1 MQGVVNRA
9 RTSHVIA
16 HRWAHMIRD
25 AGNLWQSAVV
35 CITHCLEMTNQE
47 TTPMKNKIYPT
58 FDAAVADIPDGAVF
72 MSPGFGGVGVPRN
85 LLAALHRQGAKS
97 LTGISNNGG
106 TKDDKV
112 DVGTL
117 IAAGQ
122 VKKMYCAFTAATH
135 PSQVTPFVQMYNEG
149 KIDAEVLPQGTLA
162 ERVRA
167 AAAGIGA
174 FYTPASVG
182 TELAEG
188 KEHREINGRTYVLE
202 YPLHADYA
210 FIRAWKADAFGNL
223 QFRLAQRNFNPIM
236 AMAARITIVEVEND
250 IVPIGELDPDHIHVP
265 GVYVDRM
272 VRIPPD
278 GIWD

>member
-1 MQGVVNRA
+1 
-9 RTSHVIA
+9 
-16 HRWAHMIRD
+16 
-25 AGNLWQSAVV
+25 
-35 CITHCLEMTNQE
+35 
-47 TTPMKNKIYPT
+47 MKNKIYQT
-58 FDAAVADIPDGAVF
+58 FDEAVADVPDGSVF
-72 MSPGFGGVGVPRN
+72 MSPGFGGVGLPRN
-85 LLAALHRQGAKS
+85 LLAALNRQGAKN
-97 LTGISNNGG
+97 LTGISNNAG
-106 TKDDKV
+106 TVDAKV

-122 VKKMYCAFTAATH
+122 VKKMICAFTAPTH
-135 PSQVTPFVQMYNEG
+135 PSQVTPFVRMYNNDEV
-149 KIDAEVLPQGTLA
+149 DAELVPQGTLA
-162 ERVRA
+162 ERIRA
-167 AAAGIGA
+167 AASGIGA

-250 IVPIGELDPDHIHVP
+250 IVAAGELDPDQIHVS
-265 GVYVDRM
+265 GVYVDRL
-272 VRIPPD
+272 VRIPPAPD